1 MVCIGKCV
9 LNWWKSLAAVPKE
22 VHGVWKGP
30 FDEKAPGIKVKLRK
44 QRRLG
49 REAGTELRPFTS
61 RGCRK
66 KQNDG
71 CYISIEGQGCLHEGA
86 AKGDDQGW
94 EQGLTF
100 VQTLSPSQ
108 NSEDWIVFGF
118 ILQAWLVM
126 WYSPVT
132 LWSRGTLSLF
142 SCRASSE
149 LPILLQ
155 PSFLQK
161 MGLSPGKLNSHFTL

>member
-1 MVCIGKCV
+1 MERAI
-9 LNWWKSLAAVPKE
+9 WWKSSRYQSEIKKTEEVRKRGSYRAEAIHFQRLQKE
-22 VHGVWKGP
+22 
-30 FDEKAPGIKVKLRK
+30 
-44 QRRLG
+44 
-49 REAGTELRPFTS
+49 
-61 RGCRK
+61 
-66 KQNDG
+66 QNDG
-71 CYISIEGQGCLHEGA
+71 CYISIDGQGCLHEGA

-108 NSEDWIVFGF
+108 NSEGWIVFGF